1 MDKKKSSTIRV
12 LVIIAAVVVAVLVIL
27 FAVIPAI
34 GERADEP
41 GTDDAVS
48 DVNGA
53 DTFDEEETGD
63 IPEQAEYDDSDLT
76 VGDSGLDSTDISA
89 LISALPDTEALI
101 ELHSLFSGYW
111 ISGNEPFVGFIYIDG
126 VPGIDYGLYRSSFG
140 VSGKIID
147 SSAISANEAELTIL
161 IPAMP
166 ETAMNDA
173 TPERTET
180 VSIDIN
186 NFTDNRLNIK
196 IESLAGG
203 EWRTYEFGGS
213 TLDDAAAKMNG

>member
-1 MDKKKSSTIRV
+1 MDNKKSSTIRV
-12 LVIIAAVVVAVLVIL
+12 LVIIAAVIVAVLVIV
-27 FAVIPAI
+27 FAVMPAI
-34 GERADEP
+34 GG
-41 GTDDAVS
+41 GTDTPASDDAVTE
-48 DVNGA
+48 VNEA
-53 DTFDEEETGD
+53 DTSDEDAAGD
-63 IPEQAEYDDSDLT
+63 ISEQTGSNDSDLT

-89 LISALPDTEALI
+89 LISALPNPEALI

-147 SSAISANEAELTIL
+147 SRAISANEAELTIL

-173 TPERTET
+173 TPERTEI
-180 VSIDIN
+180 VSIDIS
-186 NFTDNRLNIK
+186 NFDDNRLNIK
-196 IESLAGG
+196 IESLGNG
-203 EWRTYEFGGS
+203 EWYSYKWSGNTLAEAFGG
-213 TLDDAAAKMNG
+213 